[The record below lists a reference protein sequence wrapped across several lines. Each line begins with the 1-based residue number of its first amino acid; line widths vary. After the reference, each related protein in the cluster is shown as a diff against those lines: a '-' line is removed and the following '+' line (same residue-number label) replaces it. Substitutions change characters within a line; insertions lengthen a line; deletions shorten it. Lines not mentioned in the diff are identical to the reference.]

1 MKYQI
6 RIVSDTEIKPKL
18 TFEDSSIDEVLKS
31 LKEMD
36 ESKEGQSIVGYYIQ
50 KVED

>member
-1 MKYQI
+1 MKYQV

-18 TFEDSSIDEVLKS
+18 TFEGPSIDGVLKS

-36 ESKEGQSIVGYYIQ
+36 KTKEGQSIVGYYIQ